1 MFTPLEKSNDEVNNK
16 IPYKTDGGLMPPSAQ
31 IVKERSSLTG
41 FTIPVQNIDGKE
53 VDTLELDEKIFNDKI
68 LDSSVYQVI
77 CGYRANQRKGLAS
90 TKTRG
95 EVSGGGKKPWK
106 QKGTGR
112 ARVGSIRSP
121 LWRHGGVIFGPH
133 PRDFSYNIPV
143 KMKNLA
149 LKFALS
155 EKARENNLI
164 VLESLNLE
172 NPKTKDFVKILKVL
186 KAGPQ
191 EKNVL
196 VITDKLEANLKKA
209 AANVDFAKVEMAC
222 KIYTFEV
229 LKAHKVVIT
238 KDGLSVTK

>member
-1 MFTPLEKSNDEVNNK
+1 MYTLPVVN
-16 IPYKTDGGLMPPSAQ
+16 S
-31 IVKERSSLTG
+31 
-41 FTIPVQNIDGKE
+41 DGKE
-53 VDTLELDEKIFNDKI
+53 IDTLKLDEKIFNDKI
-68 LDSSVYQVI
+68 LSSSVYPVI
-77 CGYRANQRKGLAS
+77 CGFLANQRKGLAS

-143 KMKNLA
+143 KMKSLA

-155 EKARENNLI
+155 EKAKDNNLI
-164 VLESLNLE
+164 LIDTLSLA
-172 NPKTKDFVKILKVL
+172 NPKTKDFVKILKAL
-186 KAGPQ
+186 KAGPG

-196 VITDKLEANLKKA
+196 VVSDKFEDNLKKA
-209 AANVDFAKVEMAC
+209 SANADFAKLELASN
-222 KIYTFEV
+222 IHTFEV

-238 KDGLSVTK
+238 KDGLKELIKRLK